1 MKWVRKMKSKK
12 HKTYILALDK
22 DDPEK
27 ELEFEIMFQRT
38 LTIEERYEI
47 MDEIVKEG
55 FRKIKKRGYNK
66 HPLIVARSE

>member
-1 MKWVRKMKSKK
+1 MKTKK

-38 LTIEERYEI
+38 LTEEQRYAI
-47 MDEIVKEG
+47 MDKLVREG
-55 FRKIKKRGYNK
+55 LKQIRKRGYK
-66 HPLIVARSE
+66 KTPLIIARP